1 MKYEILLNGKYI
13 NTFKSYVQAT
23 EKREQLQK
31 KFPNAKIKIIEKYWQ
46 NNTNEIQLKCKKK
59 GEWLKWQKEKM

>member
-1 MKYEILLNGKYI
+1 MRYEILLNGKYI

-31 KFPNAKIKIIEKYWQ
+31 KFPNAKIKIIEKY
-46 NNTNEIQLKCKKK
+46 
-59 GEWLKWQKEKM
+59 